1 MITSESDALS
11 AKYRPPDMPASGHL
25 SRLSISPS
33 PQGKKLQRLVLKAMI
48 AINKANGTTDYG
60 DKYL

>member
-1 MITSESDALS
+1 
-11 AKYRPPDMPASGHL
+11 MPASGHL

-33 PQGKKLQRLVLKAMI
+33 PQGKKLQGLVLKAMI
-48 AINKANGTTDYG
+48 AINNANGTTDHG